1 MNEEPI
7 TWPVLAPG
15 PLTVEIDASFEALIP
30 KFLKNRQTELQT
42 MTAAASA
49 GDHDTVRKVAHG
61 IKGAG
66 GTYGFHDL
74 SAIGAG
80 LEQAG
85 KRSDASAI
93 EVGLRALA
101 DYLSRVQVVY
111 AEDECDEGA
120 A

>member
-1 MNEEPI
+1 MNEDPI
-7 TWPVLAPG
+7 TWPLLAPG
-15 PLTVEIDASFEALIP
+15 PLMVEIDASFEPLVP
-30 KFLKNRQTELQT
+30 KFLKNRQAEWQT
-42 MTAAASA
+42 MTEAAAA

-85 KRSDASAI
+85 KRGDASAI
-93 EVGLRALA
+93 GHGLRCLA

-111 AEDECDEGA
+111 AEDESEGA